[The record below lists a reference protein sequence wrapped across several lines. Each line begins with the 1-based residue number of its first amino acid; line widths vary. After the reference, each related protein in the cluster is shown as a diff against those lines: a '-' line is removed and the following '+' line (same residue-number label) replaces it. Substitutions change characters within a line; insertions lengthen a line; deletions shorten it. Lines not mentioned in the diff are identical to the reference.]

1 MSGFTTNTISNLTR
15 SLVYTSNLK
24 EVLEDELFGQRYIR
38 WMTDFPDGDTWNQ
51 PSIGQAEVLDY
62 SEDQAVKFTA
72 MDTGNF
78 TFTINEYVQSGTY
91 ITNKFKQDSYVAD
104 QAVAMFVPSHH
115 HAIMKDLETKI
126 FATGPDNQTASNT
139 NTINGAYHRFVGSG
153 ASETMSL
160 QDFMYA
166 RYALHQANV
175 PLTNMVA
182 IVDPSVEVALSLQTN
197 VVNLMNP
204 QPQWQTVVTDGLSS
218 AGLQFRFNIYGWDI
232 YTSMNLKQNATS
244 ETIDSKTAAAGVNN
258 LFFSATPDL
267 VPFIG
272 AIRQPVKV
280 DTQYNMNFQR
290 DEYVTTMRYGL
301 ALHRPENLVVVL
313 TDTDQ
318 VYA

>member
-15 SLVYTSNLK
+15 SLVYTTDLK
-24 EVLEDELFGQRYIR
+24 EVLEDELFGQRYVD
-38 WMTDFPDGDTWNQ
+38 WLTTFPDGDTWNQ

-62 SEDQAVKFTA
+62 AEDQPVKYTA

-78 TFTINEYVQSGTY
+78 TFTITEYVQSGTY

-104 QAVAMFVPSHH
+104 QAIAKFVPSQHR
-115 HAIMKDLETKI
+115 AIMKDMETKI
-126 FATGPDNQTASNT
+126 FATGPDAQTATST

-153 ASETMSL
+153 ANETMSL

-175 PLTNMVA
+175 PLTNLVA

-204 QPQWQTVVTDGLSS
+204 NPQWQTVVTNGLST
-218 AGLQFRFNIYGWDI
+218 AGLQFRFNIFGWDV
-232 YTSMNLKQNATS
+232 YTSMNLKQNQTS
-244 ETIDSKTAAAGVNN
+244 EAINGVTATAGVNN
-258 LFFSATPDL
+258 LFFSATPGL
-267 VPFIG
+267 TPIMG

-280 DTQYNMNFQR
+280 DTKYNMDFQR

-301 ALHRPENLVVVL
+301 ALHRPENMVVVL

>member
-15 SLVYTSNLK
+15 SLVYTTQLK
-24 EVLEDELFGQRYIR
+24 EVLEDELMGQRYVH
-38 WMTDFPDGDTWNQ
+38 WLDSFPDGDTWNQ

-62 SEDQAVKFTA
+62 AEDQPIKFTA

-91 ITNKFKQDSYVAD
+91 VTNRFKQDSYVAD
-104 QAVAMFVPSHH
+104 QAIAKFVPSQAR
-115 HAIMKDLETKI
+115 AIMKDLETKI
-126 FATGPDNQTASNT
+126 FAVGPDGQTASST
-139 NTINGAYHRFVGSG
+139 NTINGAYHRMVGSG
-153 ASETMSL
+153 TSETLSL

-175 PLTNMVA
+175 PLRNLTA
-182 IVDPSVEVALSLQTN
+182 IVDPSVEAALSLQTN

-204 QPQWQTVVTDGLSS
+204 NPQWNSVVTNGLSS
-218 AGLQFRFNIYGWDI
+218 DGLQFRFNIYGWDV

-244 ETIDSKTAAAGVNN
+244 ETINSVTAAAGVNN

-267 VPFIG
+267 LPFIG
-272 AIRQPVKV
+272 AMRQPVKV
-280 DTQYNMNFQR
+280 DTQYNMNYQR